1 MYVRVY
7 SLEGE
12 AFDVTRHVA
21 DDLILQKG
29 WTQTPPTF
37 IKKEEPEPKA
47 KPKAKRK
54 KKKVSIIARDKDDI
68 AATLDAASAAGWPS
82 SDE

>member
-7 SLEGE
+7 SLDGE
-12 AFDVTRHVA
+12 AFDVNRHVA

-37 IKKEEPEPKA
+37 TEKKETLEPKA
-47 KPKAKRK
+47 KPKAKSRK
-54 KKKVSIIARDKDDI
+54 KKAAEFMPFDEAFLEASIENAAR
-68 AATLDAASAAGWPS
+68 SS